1 MERSNTEIKEKD
13 VIKLNSKK
21 GLLAMLSKDPVNL
34 ERAIRYVDYEKRLK
48 KLQVELV
55 KLQSWVINNNER
67 VIVIFEGRD
76 AAGKGGAIRRITE
89 KINPRHLK
97 KVALPRPTEEEKTQW
112 YFQRYVNQFP
122 KAGEIVFFDRSWYN
136 RAVVEP
142 VNGFCSQKEYEIF
155 MSQVNEF
162 EKMILESGIHL
173 VKIYMSISK
182 REQAKRFNE
191 IKNDPLKQW
200 KMTKVD
206 EKAQELW
213 DDYTTYKKTMFEKT
227 NTEIAPWKIIRAN
240 KKTEARTNSIN
251 YILKRI
257 PYDKNI
263 EV

>member
-1 MERSNTEIKEKD
+1 
-13 VIKLNSKK
+13 
-21 GLLAMLSKDPVNL
+21 
-34 ERAIRYVDYEKRLK
+34 
-48 KLQVELV
+48 
-55 KLQSWVINNNER
+55 
-67 VIVIFEGRD
+67 
-76 AAGKGGAIRRITE
+76 
-89 KINPRHLK
+89 
-97 KVALPRPTEEEKTQW
+97 
-112 YFQRYVNQFP
+112 
-122 KAGEIVFFDRSWYN
+122 
-136 RAVVEP
+136 
-142 VNGFCSQKEYEIF
+142 

-213 DDYTTYKKTMFEKT
+213 DNYTTYKKTMFEET
-227 NTEIAPWKIIRAN
+227 NTEISPWKIIRAN
-240 KKTEARTNSIN
+240 KKTEARINTIN

-257 PYDKNI
+257 PYDRNI

>member
-1 MERSNTEIKEKD
+1 
-13 VIKLNSKK
+13 
-21 GLLAMLSKDPVNL
+21 
-34 ERAIRYVDYEKRLK
+34 
-48 KLQVELV
+48 
-55 KLQSWVINNNER
+55 
-67 VIVIFEGRD
+67 
-76 AAGKGGAIRRITE
+76 
-89 KINPRHLK
+89 
-97 KVALPRPTEEEKTQW
+97 
-112 YFQRYVNQFP
+112 
-122 KAGEIVFFDRSWYN
+122 
-136 RAVVEP
+136 
-142 VNGFCSQKEYEIF
+142 
-155 MSQVNEF
+155 
-162 EKMILESGIHL
+162 
-173 VKIYMSISK
+173 MSISK

>member
-1 MERSNTEIKEKD
+1 MERSNTEITEKD

-55 KLQSWVINNNER
+55 KLQSWVIKNNER

>member
-1 MERSNTEIKEKD
+1 MSINFQKQEK
-13 VIKLNSKK
+13 L
-21 GLLAMLSKDPVNL
+21 
-34 ERAIRYVDYEKRLK
+34 
-48 KLQVELV
+48 
-55 KLQSWVINNNER
+55 
-67 VIVIFEGRD
+67 F
-76 AAGKGGAIRRITE
+76 
-89 KINPRHLK
+89 
-97 KVALPRPTEEEKTQW
+97 
-112 YFQRYVNQFP
+112 
-122 KAGEIVFFDRSWYN
+122 FFDRSWYN

-142 VNGFCSQKEYEIF
+142 VNGFCTQKEYEIF

-213 DDYTTYKKTMFEKT
+213 DNYTTYKKTMFEET
-227 NTEIAPWKIIRAN
+227 NTEISPWKIIRAN
-240 KKTEARTNSIN
+240 KKTEARINTIN

-257 PYDKNI
+257 PYDRNI

>member
-1 MERSNTEIKEKD
+1 MERNNITLTDED
-13 VIKLNSKK
+13 VITLNSKK
-21 GLLAMLSKDPVNL
+21 GLLAMLSKEPVNL
-34 ERAIRYVDYEKRLK
+34 ERALRYVDYEKKLK

-67 VIVIFEGRD
+67 VIIIFEGRD

-97 KVALPRPTEEEKTQW
+97 EVALPRPTEEEKTQW
-112 YFQRYVNQFP
+112 YFQRYVSQFP

-142 VNGFCSQKEYEIF
+142 VNGFCTQEEYDIF
-155 MSQVNEF
+155 MNQVNGF
-162 EKMILESGIHL
+162 EQMILESGIHM

-182 REQAKRFNE
+182 REQSKRFNE

-206 EKAQELW
+206 ENAQELW
-213 DDYTTYKKTMFEKT
+213 DDYTAYKKTMFEKT
-227 NTEIAPWKIIRAN
+227 NTESSPWKIIKAN
-240 KKTEARTNSIN
+240 KKTEARINSIN